1 MTTNPVPRTNTLALI
16 GFIAAFMIPIVGVV
30 LGAMGRKQITS
41 SGESGRGLARAA
53 IIIGI
58 VGTLF
63 QVVFFAV
70 WLTLMTA
77 GLTQSGLLG

>member
-58 VGTLF
+58 AGTLF

-70 WLTLMTA
+70 WLFFVTTA
-77 GLTQSGLLG
+77 MSQGGILG

>member
-53 IIIGI
+53 IIIGML
-58 VGTLF
+58 GTLI
-63 QVVFFAV
+63 QVAFFGF

-77 GLTQSGLLG
+77 GIAQSGLLG

>member
-1 MTTNPVPRTNTLALI
+1 MTTSPVPRTNTLALI

-58 VGTLF
+58 AGTLF
-63 QVVFFAV
+63 QVAFFAV
-70 WLTLMTA
+70 WLTIMTA